1 MRHVLVVLGTRP
13 EAVKLAPVIQALQA
27 RPEHFK
33 TIVCDVGQ
41 HRDMVQ
47 HILALFGISPD
58 ERLDI
63 MQFSQTLFH
72 VTSRALLQ
80 LETVLNR
87 LAPDIVLVQGDTST
101 AMTAALAA
109 FYSKVPVG
117 HVEAGLRTYD
127 KSAPYPEEVNRRLI
141 GVLADYHFA
150 PTEQARQ
157 NLLNELIPEKDIY
170 VTGNTVVDALLALKA
185 QMTSSI
191 SEDFYVEFRN
201 LYNLDLEKGRM
212 ILITC
217 HRRESFGEGLRR
229 ICAAISD
236 LSMLY
241 PNISFVYPVHPNP
254 NVEIVVK
261 KELSNRSNVFLI
273 PPQTY
278 DRFLF
283 LMAHCKLLLTD
294 SGGVQEE
301 AYVFKKPLV
310 VLRSVTERMEA
321 VQAGYAWLV
330 GSDREAIVER
340 TKRILEA
347 IEDGVDFFVC
357 SNPYGDGKASER
369 ITNVLRCAIPGRNR
383 RFTG

>member
-27 RPEHFK
+27 RSEHFK
-33 TIVCDVGQ
+33 TTVCDVGQ
-41 HRDMVQ
+41 HRDMVH

-63 MQFSQTLFH
+63 MQPSQTLFH
-72 VTSRALLQ
+72 VTSKALLQ
-80 LETVLNR
+80 LESVLNR
-87 LAPDIVLVQGDTST
+87 LAPDIMLVQGDTST

-150 PTEQARQ
+150 PTEQARR

-170 VTGNTVVDALLALKA
+170 VTGNTVVDALITLKSRLTGSNA
-185 QMTSSI
+185 ESFCT
-191 SEDFYVEFRN
+191 EFLN
-201 LYNLDLEKGRM
+201 LYNLDLKNQR
-212 ILITC
+212 IVLITC

-229 ICAAISD
+229 ICAAIRDLARIHSD
-236 LSMLY
+236 VCF
-241 PNISFVYPVHPNP
+241 IYPVHPNP

-261 KELSNRSNVFLI
+261 KELSGLSNIYLI
-273 PPQTY
+273 PPQAY

-283 LMAHCKLLLTD
+283 LMAQCKLLLTD
-294 SGGVQEE
+294 SGGIQEE

-321 VQAGYAWLV
+321 VQSGYAWLV
-330 GSDREAIVER
+330 GNDRKAIIDR
-340 TKRILEA
+340 TNCILEA
-347 IEDGVDFFVC
+347 LKNGVDFFNC
-357 SNPYGDGKASER
+357 PNPYGDGKASGR
-369 ITNVLRCAIPGRNR
+369 ITDILQTATLTQNR
-383 RFTG
+383 ER